1 MEQRTQEWYSAR
13 MGKVTASAVCNVLA
27 KLKTGKE
34 AQARADYRMQ
44 LVAERLT
51 GLPADKYQ
59 TPAMAWGVENEAD
72 ARFMYEELSGN
83 MVTEVGFIDHPTVDF
98 SGASPDGLVGDDGL
112 IEIKCPNTKTH
123 IETLL
128 AKECPE
134 KHMPQIQWQLACT
147 GRQWCDF
154 VSFDPRM
161 PEGLEMFVC
170 RVARDDEYISMLEA
184 EITAFLAEIQQIIE
198 KLGV

>member
-13 MGKVTASAVCNVLA
+13 LGRVTASGVCNVLA

-34 AQARADYRMQ
+34 AQPRADYRMQ

-72 ARFMYEELSGN
+72 ARFMYEERTGN
-83 MVTEVGFIDHPTVDF
+83 MVVQVGFIDHPTVDF

-112 IEIKCPNTKTH
+112 IEIKCPSTRIH

-128 AKECPE
+128 AKACPE
-134 KHMPQIQWQLACT
+134 KHIHQIQWQMACT
-147 GRQWCDF
+147 GRHWCDF

-170 RVARDDEYISMLEA
+170 CVKRDDEYIAMLET

>member
-72 ARFMYEELSGN
+72 ARFMYEEQTGN
-83 MVTEVGFIDHPTVDF
+83 LVTEVGFIDHPTIAF
-98 SGASPDGLVGDDGL
+98 SGASPDGLVGEDGL
-112 IEIKCPNTKTH
+112 LEIKCPNTKTH
-123 IETLL
+123 VETLL
-128 AKECPE
+128 AKGCPE
-134 KHMPQIQWQLACT
+134 KHLPQIQWQLACT
-147 GRQWCDF
+147 GRHWCDF

-170 RVARDDEYISMLEA
+170 RVARDDEYIAMLEA
-184 EITAFLAEIQQIIE
+184 EITAFIVEIQQIIE
-198 KLGV
+198 KLWV